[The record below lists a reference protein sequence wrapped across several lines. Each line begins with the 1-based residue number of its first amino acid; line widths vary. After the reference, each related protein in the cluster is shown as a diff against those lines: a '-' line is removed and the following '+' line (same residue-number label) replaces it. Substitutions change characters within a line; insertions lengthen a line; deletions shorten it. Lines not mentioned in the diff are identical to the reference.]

1 VDGARQPHGVLE
13 DRKRTALRRVRQRTD
28 ERRERAY
35 PATLI
40 AVLGFCVGDSMLYA
54 LNKMMGMT
62 IATDEPVGHGESFL
76 RRPHYWPGDRHD
88 TR

>member
-1 VDGARQPHGVLE
+1 VDGARHPHGVLE

-54 LNKMMGMT
+54 LHQMIGMT
-62 IATDEPVGHGESFL
+62 IATDEPG
-76 RRPHYWPGDRHD
+76 RPWEEFSTTTALLAR
-88 TR
+88 